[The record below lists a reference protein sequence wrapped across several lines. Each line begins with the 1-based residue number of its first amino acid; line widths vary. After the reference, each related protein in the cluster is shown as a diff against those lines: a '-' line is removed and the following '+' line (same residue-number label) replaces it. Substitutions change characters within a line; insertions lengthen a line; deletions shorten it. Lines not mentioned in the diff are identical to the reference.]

1 MIKKTPRI
9 RLALASLI
17 CVGVLTAASCTR
29 NPAYP
34 GVAGWTLQNDQRAR
48 LSDYKGKVV
57 VLDFYATWCEPC
69 REETPHLVQLQ
80 RQFQQQ
86 GLQVIGL
93 NVGGADDRAEI
104 PAYASEFGIE
114 YPLGLPDDEIVEK
127 YLGDNGNIPQ
137 VFVFDREGHLV
148 KRFVG
153 YNGTVE
159 QELER
164 IVQAYLTSNQG

>member
-1 MIKKTPRI
+1 M
-9 RLALASLI
+9 
-17 CVGVLTAASCTR
+17 
-29 NPAYP
+29 
-34 GVAGWTLQNDQRAR
+34 
-48 LSDYKGKVV
+48 
-57 VLDFYATWCEPC
+57 
-69 REETPHLVQLQ
+69 
-80 RQFQQQ
+80 
-86 GLQVIGL
+86 
-93 NVGGADDRAEI
+93 NVGGADDHAEI

-127 YLGDNGNIPQ
+127 YLGDNENIPQ
-137 VFVFDREGHLV
+137 AFVFDREGHLV